1 MKPAVHKVE
10 IPESKAFV
18 VHYLDDPF
26 FDTNWHFHSEY
37 QLFVV
42 LEGTGTRFIGDN
54 ISHFQEGD
62 MVFTGPNVPHLWR
75 NDDIYFQKENKL
87 RVHGVVVYFP
97 EHFLG
102 ETILKKEEMH
112 GIRQLFEKG
121 GRGVEFLGQT
131 NQQVT
136 RMLKDL
142 VELKGVESIVQLL
155 NILHVLAESAE
166 YRYIS
171 SVGYTNT
178 SKEVDKDRMSDVYNY
193 IMLNFRK
200 NIMLEEVAGIASMSP
215 TSFSRYFKA
224 RTNKSFSAFVSE
236 LRIGYA
242 CKQLM
247 ADKHTIAQICYECGY
262 NTLSNFNKQF
272 KEQMHK
278 TPFEYRKQYLKI
290 A

>member
-10 IPESKAFV
+10 IPETRAFV
-18 VHYLDDPF
+18 VEYLDDPF

-75 NDDIYFQKENKL
+75 NDDIYFQKEHKL

-97 EHFLG
+97 DNFLG
-102 ETILKKEEMH
+102 ETILRKEEMH
-112 GIRQLFEKG
+112 SIRQLFEKG
-121 GRGVEFLGQT
+121 GRGLEFLGHT
-131 NQQVT
+131 NRQVT
-136 RMLKDL
+136 AMLQEL

-155 NILHVLAESAE
+155 RILQVLAESNE

-171 SVGYTNT
+171 SLGYTNT
-178 SKEVDKDRMSDVYNY
+178 SRQADKDRMSDVYNY
-193 IMLNFRK
+193 LMLNFRK
-200 NIMLEEVAGIASMSP
+200 NIRQEEVAAIANMST

-247 ADKHTIAQICYECGY
+247 EEKHTIAQICYECGY

-272 KEQMHK
+272 REHMHQ
-278 TPFEYRKQYLKI
+278 TPFEYRRQYLKI
-290 A
+290 S

>member
-10 IPESKAFV
+10 IPGSKAFV
-18 VHYLDDPF
+18 VHYLDDTF

-62 MVFTGPNVPHLWR
+62 MVFTGPNIPHLWR
-75 NDDIYFQKENKL
+75 NDDIYFHKENNL

-97 EHFLG
+97 ENFLG
-102 ETILKKEEMH
+102 DAILKKDEMH
-112 GIRQLFEKG
+112 GVRALFEKG
-121 GRGVEFLGQT
+121 RRGLAFHGQT
-131 NQQVT
+131 NQEVT
-136 RMLKDL
+136 WMLKEL
-142 VELKGVESIVQLL
+142 LELKGVESIVKLL
-155 NILHVLAESAE
+155 NILNALAESTE
-166 YRYIS
+166 YQYIS

-193 IMLNFRK
+193 IMLNFKK
-200 NIMLEEVAGIASMSP
+200 NIMLEEVAEIASMSA

-224 RTNKSFSAFVSE
+224 RTNKSFSSFVSE

-247 ADKHTIAQICYECGY
+247 EDKNTIAQICYECGY

-272 KEQMHK
+272 KEHMYK
-278 TPFEYRKQYLKI
+278 TPFEYRKEYLKI
-290 A
+290 N

>member
-10 IPESKAFV
+10 IPPSKAFV
-18 VHYLDDPF
+18 VNYLDDPF

-62 MVFTGPNVPHLWR
+62 MVLTGPNIPHLWR
-75 NDDIYFQKENKL
+75 NDDIYFQKENHL

-97 EHFLG
+97 EDFLG
-102 ETILKKEEMH
+102 EHILKTEEMH

-121 GRGVEFLGQT
+121 ARGIEFFGQT
-131 NQQVT
+131 NQEVT
-136 RMLKDL
+136 RMLQDL
-142 VELKGVESIVQLL
+142 LELKGVESLVQLL
-155 NILHVLAESAE
+155 HILQVLAESTQ

-193 IMLNFRK
+193 IMLNFKK

-224 RTNKSFSAFVSE
+224 RTNKSFSSFVSE

-247 ADKHTIAQICYECGY
+247 EDKNTIAQICYECGY

-278 TPFEYRKQYLKI
+278 TPFEYRKEYLKI
-290 A
+290 S

>member
-10 IPESKAFV
+10 IPASRAFV
-18 VHYLDDPF
+18 VNYLDDAF

-62 MVFTGPNVPHLWR
+62 MVFTGPNIPHLWR
-75 NDDIYFQKENKL
+75 NDDIYFHKENQL

-97 EHFLG
+97 EDFLG
-102 ETILKKEEMH
+102 DSLLMKEEMH
-112 GIRQLFEKG
+112 GIRSLFEKA
-121 GRGVEFLGQT
+121 GRGLEFFGHT
-131 NQQVT
+131 NSQVT
-136 RMLKDL
+136 SLLRELP
-142 VELKGVESIVQLL
+142 ELKGVDSIVQLL
-155 NILHVLAESAE
+155 HILQALSESTE
-166 YRYIS
+166 YGYIS
-171 SVGYTNT
+171 SLGYTNN

-193 IMLNFRK
+193 IMLNFKKDMR
-200 NIMLEEVAGIASMSP
+200 LEEVAEIASMSP
-215 TSFSRYFKA
+215 TSFSRYFKT
-224 RTNKSFSAFVSE
+224 RTNKSFTSFVSE

-247 ADKHTIAQICYECGY
+247 EDRHTIAQICYECGF

-272 KEQMHK
+272 RELMHK
-278 TPFEYRKQYLKI
+278 TPFAYRKEYMKI
-290 A
+290 T

>member
-75 NDDIYFQKENKL
+75 NDDIYFHKENKL

-97 EHFLG
+97 ENFLG
-102 ETILKKEEMH
+102 ETLLKKEEMH

-121 GRGVEFLGQT
+121 GRGLEFLGQT

-136 RMLKDL
+136 HMLRDL

-200 NIMLEEVAGIASMSP
+200 DIMLEEVAAIANMSP

-247 ADKHTIAQICYECGY
+247 VEKHTIAQICYECGY

-272 KEQMHK
+272 KELMHK

-290 A
+290 S

>member
-10 IPESKAFV
+10 IPGSKAFV
-18 VHYLDDPF
+18 VHYLDDTF

-62 MVFTGPNVPHLWR
+62 MVFTGPNIPHLWR
-75 NDDIYFQKENKL
+75 NDDIYFHKENNL

-97 EHFLG
+97 ENFLG
-102 ETILKKEEMH
+102 DAILKKDEMH
-112 GIRQLFEKG
+112 GVRALFEKG
-121 GRGVEFLGQT
+121 RRGLAFHGQT
-131 NQQVT
+131 NQEVT
-136 RMLKDL
+136 WMLKEL
-142 VELKGVESIVQLL
+142 LELKGVESIVKLL
-155 NILHVLAESAE
+155 NILNALAESTE
-166 YRYIS
+166 YQYIS

-193 IMLNFRK
+193 IMLNFKK
-200 NIMLEEVAGIASMSP
+200 NIMLEEVAEIASMSA

-224 RTNKSFSAFVSE
+224 RTNKSFSSFVSE

-247 ADKHTIAQICYECGY
+247 EDKNTIAQICYECGY

-272 KEQMHK
+272 KEHMHK
-278 TPFEYRKQYLKI
+278 TPFEYRKEYLKI
-290 A
+290 T